1 MRFTVSSAELNSK
14 LQALSK
20 VINSKNSLAILDNFL
35 MEVCGS
41 QLVITASDG
50 ENTMC
55 SSVSIEE
62 ADGDG
67 RFCIACSTIISAMRE
82 LAEQPL
88 VFAIDYDRLNLEIFY
103 QNGEYNLAVLG
114 GDEYPVSEPI
124 GEDCNEITIP
134 ATKLAANINR
144 SLFATADDEM
154 RPVMNGIYF
163 DMRADGLGVVAS
175 DGHKLVCNKLKT
187 FTSDNAASFI
197 LPKKPATLLR
207 GVLSKEA
214 QNSEAMV
221 SIRFNSRNAEI
232 MYPQGRLSC
241 RLIEGRYPNYEA
253 VIPKGNPN
261 RISVDR
267 RSLIGALKRVLPFA
281 SESSELIKFVVSSGK
296 LELNSEDFDFSSSAR
311 ESLVCDYSG
320 QPMSIGFKG
329 SAFVEVLNNLD
340 GDEVIISLAD
350 PSRAGTIVP
359 AEQEDGEEVLMLL
372 MPMLIND

>member
-163 DMRADGLGVVAS
+163 
-175 DGHKLVCNKLKT
+175 
-187 FTSDNAASFI
+187 
-197 LPKKPATLLR
+197 
-207 GVLSKEA
+207 
-214 QNSEAMV
+214 Q
-221 SIRFNSRNAEI
+221 
-232 MYPQGRLSC
+232 
-241 RLIEGRYPNYEA
+241 
-253 VIPKGNPN
+253 
-261 RISVDR
+261 
-267 RSLIGALKRVLPFA
+267 RS
-281 SESSELIKFVVSSGK
+281 
-296 LELNSEDFDFSSSAR
+296 
-311 ESLVCDYSG
+311 
-320 QPMSIGFKG
+320 
-329 SAFVEVLNNLD
+329 
-340 GDEVIISLAD
+340 
-350 PSRAGTIVP
+350 
-359 AEQEDGEEVLMLL
+359 AEQGSTE
-372 MPMLIND
+372 